1 MEIGSLNSWPV
12 VYFLAEIMIVNRQK
26 PAETRDA
33 NESVNKFDGVV
44 IRTLRAGWNRF
55 EPP

>member
-44 IRTLRAGWNRF
+44 IRSLRAGWNRF